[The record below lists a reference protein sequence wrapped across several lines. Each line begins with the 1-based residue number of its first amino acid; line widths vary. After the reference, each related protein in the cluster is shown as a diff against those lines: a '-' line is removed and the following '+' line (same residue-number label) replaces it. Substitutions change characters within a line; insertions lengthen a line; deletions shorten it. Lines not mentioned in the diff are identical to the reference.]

1 MDLVTAAAER
11 SERIECPVC
20 AGRGTTRGR
29 AFRRGGTPR
38 FVCGLCE
45 GDGSVTAERIRAMEQ
60 LRRQMQRVAD
70 AMQAGDDD
78 RAARETRIAVR
89 LARRALT

>member
-1 MDLVTAAAER
+1 MDLVTVAAER
-11 SERIECPVC
+11 LERIECPVC
-20 AGRGTTRGR
+20 AGRGTTHGR
-29 AFRRGGTPR
+29 AFRRGSPLR
-38 FVCGLCE
+38 YVCGLCE

-70 AMQAGDDD
+70 AMQAGDDH
-78 RAARETRIAVR
+78 RAARETRLAVR